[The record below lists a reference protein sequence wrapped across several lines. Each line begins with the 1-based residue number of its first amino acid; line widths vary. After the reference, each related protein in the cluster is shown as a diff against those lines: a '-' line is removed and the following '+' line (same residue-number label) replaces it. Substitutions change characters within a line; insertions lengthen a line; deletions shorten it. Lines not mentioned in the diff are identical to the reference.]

1 MDDCTEAIVRF
12 CRDQGVVLTHTPET
26 LLRLDLVD
34 IGVLQFERQGGQLT
48 LWLSFTVQGAL
59 FEHAMSSALRHVHDQ
74 QTPGLQLR
82 CGLLPDERLVL
93 LASLD
98 ERRVT
103 EQVLHEAFR
112 LLSRV
117 RAEVL
122 AA

>member
-1 MDDCTEAIVRF
+1 MDSCADAIARF
-12 CRDQGVVLTHTPET
+12 CRDQGVVLPYAPGT
-26 LLRLDLVD
+26 LLRLDLAD
-34 IGVLQFERQGGQLT
+34 IGVLQFERLGGQLT
-48 LWLSFTVQGAL
+48 LWLGFTVQGAL
-59 FEHAMSSALRHVHDQ
+59 FEHAMSSALRQVHDQ
-74 QTPGLQLR
+74 QTSGLQLR

-98 ERRVT
+98 ERRVS
-103 EQVLHEAFR
+103 EPVLHEAYR